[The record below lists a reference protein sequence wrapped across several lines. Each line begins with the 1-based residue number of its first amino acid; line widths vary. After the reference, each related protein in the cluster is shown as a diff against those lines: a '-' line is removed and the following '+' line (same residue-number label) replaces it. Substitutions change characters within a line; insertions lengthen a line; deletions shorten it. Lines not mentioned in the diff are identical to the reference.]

1 MEQLLENKMFDGY
14 VRRFQHHSK
23 CTNTNMVFSVY
34 LPPQALSGQQKLPV
48 LYFLSGLTC
57 TDQNFITKAG
67 AQKKAAREG
76 VVLVAPDT
84 SPRGAGIKGEDD
96 SYDFG
101 TGASFYVNAIKEPWS
116 KNYQMYDYV
125 TKELPELIESNFPVD
140 PKRTGIFGHS
150 MGGHGALVCALD
162 NPDKYVSASAFSPVC
177 NPVNCPWGQKA
188 FSNYLG
194 YDALD
199 LWKRYDATYL
209 VESYPSD
216 ARTLKIKVDQG
227 LADNFLEEPNQLQ
240 TGVFEK
246 AVKDRQSKASNI
258 QAEINQHEG
267 YDHSYY
273 FIATF
278 VDQHI
283 DFFLDCCE

>member
-140 PKRTGIFGHS
+140 PKRT
-150 MGGHGALVCALD
+150 
-162 NPDKYVSASAFSPVC
+162 VSGSTANLAHI
-177 NPVNCPWGQKA
+177 
-188 FSNYLG
+188 L
-194 YDALD
+194 
-199 LWKRYDATYL
+199 
-209 VESYPSD
+209 D
-216 ARTLKIKVDQG
+216 ARFPISIGCAGHIWSQYGGTWSVSMCFG
-227 LADNFLEEPNQLQ
+227 
-240 TGVFEK
+240 
-246 AVKDRQSKASNI
+246 QS
-258 QAEINQHEG
+258 
-267 YDHSYY
+267 
-273 FIATF
+273 
-278 VDQHI
+278 
-283 DFFLDCCE
+283 